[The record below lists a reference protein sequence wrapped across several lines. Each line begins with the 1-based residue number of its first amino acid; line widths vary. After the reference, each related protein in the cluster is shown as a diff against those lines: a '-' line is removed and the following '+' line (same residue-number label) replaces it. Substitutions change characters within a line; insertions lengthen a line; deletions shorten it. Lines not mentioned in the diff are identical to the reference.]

1 MFADFKA
8 TLDREKK
15 PDLSG
20 RPSGIVKPE
29 KNLQVNVGDRLSGSQ
44 GPRGIV
50 HDSNMNTTYSTSGSL
65 PTVKIEAQSLLPAD
79 QTKSSRVVKRKE
91 RTPAASSSQLMPSKI
106 QKKPRPQP
114 PSETLTQKLGSQI
127 RETQDLPSGPSPPP
141 WYREIS
147 ELRLRVVELEELVI
161 AMAKSNIELLEL
173 AVRASNESHG
183 HTNDVSKISIFH
195 RREGSPDC
203 FSS

>member
-1 MFADFKA
+1 LQSNPRPRKEARYVRVA
-8 TLDREKK
+8 LTLLDRRLT
-15 PDLSG
+15 PADLSG

-127 RETQDLPSGPSPPP
+127 R
-141 WYREIS
+141 YRPFPV
-147 ELRLRVVELEELVI
+147 RLVDD
-161 AMAKSNIELLEL
+161 
-173 AVRASNESHG
+173 
-183 HTNDVSKISIFH
+183 TNGV
-195 RREGSPDC
+195 
-203 FSS
+203 